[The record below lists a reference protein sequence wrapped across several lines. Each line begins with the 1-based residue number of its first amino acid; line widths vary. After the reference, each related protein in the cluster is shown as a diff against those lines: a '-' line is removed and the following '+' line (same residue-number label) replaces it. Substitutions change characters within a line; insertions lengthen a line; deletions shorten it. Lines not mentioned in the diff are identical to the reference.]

1 MEGCLML
8 ADRCLIIGL
17 AAVLAAGT
25 ALVAP
30 VHAQTPDPAA
40 ATTTTPARKMTE
52 KEKAAAEKR
61 AEDKA
66 IAARHADNHRAPEKR
81 EAERAKATKQ
91 AAAKP
96 APGRHEAMTFAA
108 TISARTAP
116 ADLGPPPLPR
126 TLAGAL
132 AATYSTQPALQ
143 AERAKL
149 RATDEGVPQALA
161 GWRPTVIVS
170 ATAGYG
176 DGYSQQAS
184 LKQRTDRVIATPQ
197 ATLTQPLYTGGKTAA
212 NVHKAENAIM
222 AERATLIAQEE
233 QSFIDT
239 VNAYVNVIQNQ
250 QLLALQVSNEQ
261 VLTEQLR
268 ATNDR
273 FRVGEITRTDVAQA
287 EAALAGAT
295 AQREIAEGNLQ
306 TARATF
312 QRVVGY
318 LPPGDLIEP
327 QPLHLPVRTQQQA
340 AAMAGS
346 NNPTVVAALFNDA
359 SAKDAIDVAF
369 AALMPTVSLQGQV
382 FQDQNSTFRDS
393 SANGYQVVASVSVP
407 IYQGG
412 AEYSAVRQARQ
423 SEQQTAKLVDDS
435 RRTAVQNAVQAW
447 ETLVAA
453 RASAAS
459 TRQAITANQV
469 ALDGVER
476 EAIVGSRTT
485 LDVLNAQQALLN
497 SETTLVQNL
506 ASVVTASY
514 TVAQA
519 IGRLTARDLAL
530 PVPLYDDTAYY
541 NAVRNKWFGTGD
553 AAVDQPGR

>member
-1 MEGCLML
+1 MR
-8 ADRCLIIGL
+8 ADRRLIIGL
-17 AAVLAAGT
+17 SALLAAGT
-25 ALVAP
+25 ALVGP
-30 VHAQTPDPAA
+30 VSAQTADPAQAPPAKATPKKTADADKTGSAAKTPRKHTAAKSAEAKPAA
-40 ATTTTPARKMTE
+40 A
-52 KEKAAAEKR
+52 
-61 AEDKA
+61 
-66 IAARHADNHRAPEKR
+66 
-81 EAERAKATKQ
+81 
-91 AAAKP
+91 
-96 APGRHEAMTFAA
+96 TFAA
-108 TISARTAP
+108 TISTQSEGPANANAALART
-116 ADLGPPPLPR
+116 LS
-126 TLAGAL
+126 GAL

-170 ATAGYG
+170 GTTGYG
-176 DGYSQQAS
+176 DGYNAQSTAAGAV
-184 LKQRTDRVIATPQ
+184 KTRTDRLLATPQ
-197 ATLTQPLYTGGKTAA
+197 ATFTQPIYTGGKVAA
-212 NVHKAENAIM
+212 TLHKAETQIM
-222 AERATLIAQEE
+222 AERANLIAQEE

-239 VNAYVNVIQNQ
+239 VTAYVNVIQNQ

-261 VLTEQLR
+261 VLTEQLK

-327 QPLHLPVRTQQQA
+327 QPLRLPVKTQQEA

-346 NNPTVVAALFNDA
+346 NNPVVVSALFADA
-359 SAKDAIDVAF
+359 TAKNAIDVAF
-369 AALMPTVSLQGQV
+369 AALMPQVSLQGQM
-382 FQDQNSTFRDS
+382 FQDQNSSLRNS
-393 SANGYQVVASVSVP
+393 SSNGYQVVASVSVP

-412 AEYSAVRQARQ
+412 AEYSAIRQARQ
-423 SEQQTAKLVDDS
+423 SEQQTAKQVDDA

-453 RASAAS
+453 RASAQS
-459 TRQAITANQV
+459 TREAISANAV

-519 IGRLTARDLAL
+519 VGRLTARDLAL
-530 PVPLYDDTAYY
+530 PVPLYDETAFY

-553 AAVDQPGR
+553 YATSQPAR

>member
-1 MEGCLML
+1 MF
-8 ADRCLIIGL
+8 ADRRLIIGL
-17 AAVLAAGT
+17 AAILAAGT
-25 ALVAP
+25 ALVGP
-30 VHAQTPDPAA
+30 TWAQTADP
-40 ATTTTPARKMTE
+40 TQQPPAKVAPKKTADAD
-52 KEKAAAEKR
+52 KPASTAKKPKKQSADKAAAG
-61 AEDKA
+61 
-66 IAARHADNHRAPEKR
+66 
-81 EAERAKATKQ
+81 
-91 AAAKP
+91 KP
-96 APGRHEAMTFAA
+96 ADATFAA
-108 TISARTAP
+108 TISTQAMAPSNATA
-116 ADLGPPPLPR
+116 ALPR

-170 ATAGYG
+170 GTVGYA
-176 DGYSQQAS
+176 DGYAQQGAS
-184 LKQRTDRVIATPQ
+184 AKERTDRLLATPQ
-197 ATLTQPLYTGGKTAA
+197 ATLTQPIYSGGKVSATL
-212 NVHKAENAIM
+212 HKAETQIM
-222 AERATLIAQEE
+222 AERANLIAQEE

-239 VNAYVNVIQNQ
+239 VTAYVNVIQDQ
-250 QLLALQVSNEQ
+250 QLLSLQVSNEQ
-261 VLTEQLR
+261 VLTEQLK

-295 AQREIAEGNLQ
+295 AQREVAEGTLQ

-327 QPLHLPVRTQQQA
+327 QPLRLPVKNQQEA
-340 AAMAGS
+340 AAMAGA
-346 NNPTVVAALFNDA
+346 NNPTVIAALFNDA
-359 SAKDAIDVAF
+359 AAKNAVDVAF
-369 AALMPTVSLQGQV
+369 AALMPTVSLQGQI
-382 FQDQNSTFRDS
+382 FQDQNSAFRNS
-393 SANGYQVVASVSVP
+393 SSNGYQVVASVSVP

-412 AEYSAVRQARQ
+412 AEYSAIRQARQ
-423 SEQQTAKLVDDS
+423 SEQQQAKLVDDS

-447 ETLVAA
+447 ETLVAD
-453 RASAAS
+453 RASAQS
-459 TRQAITANQV
+459 TREAITANSV

-506 ASVVTASY
+506 ASIVTASY

-530 PVPLYDDTAYY
+530 PVPLYDETAYY

-553 AAVDQPGR
+553 YATSQPAR

>member
-1 MEGCLML
+1 MF
-8 ADRCLIIGL
+8 ADRRLIIGL
-17 AAVLAAGT
+17 TTLLAAGT
-25 ALVAP
+25 AFVGPAW
-30 VHAQTPDPAA
+30 AQTADPSQP
-40 ATTTTPARKMTE
+40 ATTS
-52 KEKAAAEKR
+52 KAADA
-61 AEDKA
+61 DKSSA
-66 IAARHADNHRAPEKR
+66 TAKPPRKQST
-81 EAERAKATKQ
+81 AKAAKN
-91 AAAKP
+91 KP
-96 APGRHEAMTFAA
+96 ADATFAA
-108 TISARTAP
+108 TISAQTQGP
-116 ADLGPPPLPR
+116 ADANAALAR

-149 RATDEGVPQALA
+149 RATDEDVPQALA
-161 GWRPTVIVS
+161 GWRPTIVVS
-170 ATAGYG
+170 GTAGYA
-176 DGYSQQAS
+176 DGYNSQTTQTGS
-184 LKQRTDRVIATPQ
+184 VKTQTDRLLATPQ
-197 ATLTQPLYTGGKTAA
+197 ATFTQPIYTGGKVSATL
-212 NVHKAENAIM
+212 HKAETTIM
-222 AERATLIAQEE
+222 AERANLIAQEE

-239 VNAYVNVIQNQ
+239 VTAYVNVIQNQ

-261 VLTEQLR
+261 VLTEQLK

-327 QPLHLPVRTQQQA
+327 QPLRLPVRSQQEA
-340 AAMAGS
+340 AAMAGA
-346 NNPTVVAALFNDA
+346 NNPVVVAALFNDA
-359 SAKDAIDVAF
+359 TAKNAIDVAF
-369 AALMPTVSLQGQV
+369 AGLMPTLSLQGQI
-382 FQDQNSTFRDS
+382 FQDQNSSLRG
-393 SANGYQVVASVSVP
+393 SASNGYQVVASVSVP

-412 AEYSAVRQARQ
+412 AEYSAIRQARQ
-423 SEQQTAKLVDDS
+423 SEQQTAKQVDDA

-453 RASAAS
+453 RASAQS
-459 TRQAITANQV
+459 TREAISANAV

-519 IGRLTARDLAL
+519 VGRLTARDLAL
-530 PVPLYDDTAYY
+530 PVPLYDETAYY

-553 AAVDQPGR
+553 YATSQPAR

>member
-1 MEGCLML
+1 MF
-8 ADRCLIIGL
+8 ADRRLIIGL
-17 AAVLAAGT
+17 AAILAAGT
-25 ALVAP
+25 ALVGPAW
-30 VHAQTPDPAA
+30 AQTVDPAQQP
-40 ATTTTPARKMTE
+40 PAKVASKKTADAD
-52 KEKAAAEKR
+52 KPASTAKKPKKQTAEKAA
-61 AEDKA
+61 
-66 IAARHADNHRAPEKR
+66 PG
-81 EAERAKATKQ
+81 
-91 AAAKP
+91 KP
-96 APGRHEAMTFAA
+96 ADATFAA
-108 TISARTAP
+108 TISTQAMAPSSATA
-116 ADLGPPPLPR
+116 ALPR

-161 GWRPTVIVS
+161 GWRPTVVV
-170 ATAGYG
+170 AGTAGYA
-176 DGYSQQAS
+176 DGYSSQAGFRQ
-184 LKQRTDRVIATPQ
+184 KTDRLLATPQ
-197 ATLTQPLYTGGKTAA
+197 ATLTQPLYTGGKVAA
-212 NVHKAENAIM
+212 TLHKAETTIM
-222 AERATLIAQEE
+222 AERANLIAQEE

-239 VNAYVNVIQNQ
+239 VNAYVNVIQDQ
-250 QLLALQVSNEQ
+250 QLLSLQVSNEQ

-295 AQREIAEGNLQ
+295 AQREVAEGNLQ

-327 QPLHLPVRTQQQA
+327 QPLRLPVKNQQEA
-340 AAMAGS
+340 ATMAGS
-346 NNPTVVAALFNDA
+346 NNPTVIAALFNDA
-359 SAKDAIDVAF
+359 TAKNAIDVAF
-369 AALMPTVSLQGQV
+369 AALMPQVSLQGQI
-382 FQDQNSTFRDS
+382 FQDQNSTFRNS
-393 SANGYQVVASVSVP
+393 SSNGYQVVASVSVP

-412 AEYSAVRQARQ
+412 AEYSAIRQARQ
-423 SEQQTAKLVDDS
+423 SEQQEAKLVDDS
-435 RRTAVQNAVQAW
+435 KRTAVQNAVQAW

-453 RASAAS
+453 RASAQS
-459 TRQAITANQV
+459 TREAITANSV

-506 ASVVTASY
+506 ASIVTASY

-530 PVPLYDDTAYY
+530 PVPLYDETAYY
-541 NAVRNKWFGTGD
+541 NAVRNKWAGTGD
-553 AAVDQPGR
+553 YATSQPAR